1 MLTTLKGLKILDFGL
16 YFAGPYASRLL
27 ADLGAEVIKL
37 EALDGDTLRP
47 TTKPF
52 NAAARGKRSIAVDL
66 KSDAGR
72 EVAHRIATR
81 ADVVTHNMRPG
92 VAERLGMGYDTIRS
106 LNPEVIYAYA
116 PGWGSSGPDAARSGF
131 APLFSGF
138 VGLHHEAAGEG
149 NIPTAPPG
157 NEDNGNGLLG
167 ASAILFALYHRGRT
181 GKGQYLEHPQLNA
194 TMLMGLHLMRGADGS
209 VVGSMGL
216 DHERLGVHPLDRLYR
231 TADGWVCISARTDT
245 EFARLC
251 SVPAFA
257 ALRDDARFV
266 DGDSRLTHRSDL
278 QAALTPVFATA
289 STKEWMDVL
298 EAARVACA
306 VPAGPERP
314 SQFLADPE
322 QVRVGRVER
331 YDHPRW
337 GEVSDIAVMVR
348 MGDAQTA
355 PGRPAPEIGQHTRE
369 VLAEFDYTPDEIDSL
384 FAEGAVR

>member
-1 MLTTLKGLKILDFGL
+1 MLTTLQDLKVLDFGL

-27 ADLGAEVIKL
+27 ADLGADVIKL

-66 KSDAGR
+66 KTDAGR
-72 EVAHRIATR
+72 EVAHRIAAN

-92 VAERLGMGYDTIRS
+92 VAERLGMGYETIRS
-106 LNPEVIYAYA
+106 LNPEVIYSYA

-167 ASAILFALYHRGRT
+167 AAAILFALFHRAQT

-216 DHERLGVHPLDRLYR
+216 DHERQGVHPLDRLYR
-231 TADGWVCISARTDT
+231 TADGWLCISARTDA
-245 EFARLC
+245 EFARLGG
-251 SVPAFA
+251 VPAFA
-257 ALRDDARFV
+257 ALRDDSRFADGEARLAH
-266 DGDSRLTHRSDL
+266 GTDL
-278 QAALTPVFATA
+278 EAALTTIFATA
-289 STKEWMDVL
+289 ITEAWIDVL
-298 EAARVACA
+298 GAARVPSA

-314 SQFLADPE
+314 SQILADPE
-322 QVRVGRVER
+322 QVRLGRVER
-331 YDHPRW
+331 YEHPRW
-337 GEVSDIAVMVR
+337 GEVADIAVMVR
-348 MGDAQTA
+348 MGDAQTV

-369 VLAEFDYTPDEIDSL
+369 VLAEFGYEPSEIDAL
-384 FAEGAVR
+384 FDQGAVR